1 MKMKVCGP
9 KITFSHEFEN
19 GYAVSPY
26 FIHYLIFVESCP
38 SIANHM
44 KLVIKLKIKGCKWKK
59 DLRIKKRKKLKF
71 MG

>member
-1 MKMKVCGP
+1 MKICKP

-26 FIHYLIFVESCP
+26 FIHWLIFVESCP

-44 KLVIKLKIKGCKWKK
+44 KTCPSG
-59 DLRIKKRKKLKF
+59 RRE
-71 MG
+71 